1 MHFQPKRGRTENL
14 HKSNLIEHELVYL
27 TDLKMLCVTDE
38 NMKPQLLVEVLEF
51 NSTEDFPRD
60 GQPNKLYKTNE
71 GETFFFDGESY
82 NSVRVNFSYHGDRYT
97 PVVKLGD

>member
-1 MHFQPKRGRTENL
+1 MHFQPKRGKTENI
-14 HKSNLIEHELVYL
+14 HKAKFIEHELIYL
-27 TDLKMLCVTDE
+27 TDLKMLGVTDE

-51 NSTEDFPRD
+51 NRKEDFPKD

-71 GETFFFDGESY
+71 GETFFFNGQSY
-82 NSVRVNFSYHGDRYT
+82 HAIKVNFSYHGDKYS